1 MSFAYHMRALLALCV
16 VMLATAC
23 TAQPGAPATAQLRI
37 HNSGAADIHDLT
49 LLFPGETP
57 QARDVVRVAFGD
69 IAAGATSAYLP
80 VPSGV
85 YRYAAYEYTH
95 GDAAMSQS
103 VVDWMGEQ
111 PLEGSHFTYRLQLD
125 PQAVPGAQITLVEV
139 ITEQP

>member
-1 MSFAYHMRALLALCV
+1 MSFRYYLRALLALGV
-16 VMLATAC
+16 VMLAAAC
-23 TAQPGAPATAQLRI
+23 SAQPGAPAAAQLRI
-37 HNSGAADIHDLT
+37 HNSGTADIRGLT

-57 QARDVVRVAFGD
+57 RARDVVRVAFGD

-85 YRYAAYEYTH
+85 YRYAAYEYRRAE
-95 GDAAMSQS
+95 AAMSQS

-111 PLEGSHFTYRLQLD
+111 PLEGTHFTYRLELD
-125 PQAVPGAQITLVEV
+125 PQAVPGAQITLLEV